1 VAASSRQGMA
11 KGLPPPIYPSPL
23 SIIPLLFYGLYILN
37 WYKVTCRGT
46 KGPRPKF

>member
-11 KGLPPPIYPSPL
+11 KGLPGPIYPSPL

-37 WYKVTCRGT
+37 WY
-46 KGPRPKF
+46 